1 MAKLVPILIL
11 NVNVSRER
19 ITVVGEHE
27 FFKAEEGGNASF
39 VVGAMIE
46 EVLYSLEIVTVGDNR
61 EEGLNNQDELE
72 LRGTRSK
79 AVGIEEADSVV
90 SVMYVIGKSGK

>member
-1 MAKLVPILIL
+1 M
-11 NVNVSRER
+11 
-19 ITVVGEHE
+19 
-27 FFKAEEGGNASF
+27 
-39 VVGAMIE
+39 
-46 EVLYSLEIVTVGDNR
+46 GDNR